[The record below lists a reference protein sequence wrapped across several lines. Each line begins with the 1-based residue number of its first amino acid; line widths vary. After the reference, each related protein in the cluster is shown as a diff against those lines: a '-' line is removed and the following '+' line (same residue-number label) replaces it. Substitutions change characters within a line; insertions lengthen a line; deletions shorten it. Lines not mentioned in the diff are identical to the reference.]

1 MDTFNPTT
9 APEKTAPTP
18 CDAPSEAA
26 VNTALPVP
34 EAFEPTPPIFKDVPE
49 EAGGYTPPYTS
60 PYTAPTPV
68 RRVYTAAD
76 RTLAWLCWVL
86 GYLFWRWV
94 TPAESGAGVLA
105 FALVFVGVQVWFSWR
120 GGAEVRRGAWTM
132 LLSLVFAIPFFLFGS
147 GTLLHFA
154 MVFLFLM
161 GGMGIYF
168 TYTPARQNLSDL
180 LQGVLTRPFANLFAG
195 AGALVSPRSG
205 QKRRFGG
212 VVVGLVIALPLT
224 LIVGAL
230 LINADAAF
238 ASLTDKLFRP
248 FEVARE
254 DIVMFVPRL
263 MIAVPVGLYLFG
275 AFYGNARQAA
285 GAISEE
291 GWTSARECLR
301 RVSPAVLL
309 TAGTP
314 LCVLYLLF
322 FLSQSAYYF
331 SAFSGL
337 LPADFTYAEYA
348 REGFFQLCTVAVIN
362 LGVLVCIRVLARR
375 NEERLP
381 LSLRVYSAVLC
392 GFTLLLIATALRKM
406 LLYIENYGLTPL
418 RVYTSWF
425 MLLLAAIFLVLA
437 VTQFFRC
444 SHAWSA
450 CVAVFLV
457 MFAALQFSN
466 VNGWIARYNV
476 EQYRAG
482 ALKTVDVSLFY
493 DLGDAAVPYAAELL
507 DEDDILL
514 QVDAR
519 RFLRHQRDSW
529 GKEEWITF
537 NLENHRARETVTA
550 LEKSGA
556 LT

>member
-1 MDTFNPTT
+1 MDTFNTNTT
-9 APEKTAPTP
+9 PDTTPDTTPEATVPIP
-18 CDAPSEAA
+18 CDAP
-26 VNTALPVP
+26 P
-34 EAFEPTPPIFKDVPE
+34 EAVEPTPPIFKDVPE

-120 GGAEVRRGAWTM
+120 GGAEVRRGSWTM
-132 LLSLVFAIPFFLFGS
+132 LLSLVFAVPFFLFGS
-147 GTLLHFA
+147 GTLLHYA
-154 MVFLFLM
+154 MAFFLLM
-161 GGMGIYF
+161 SGVGIYF
-168 TYTPARQNLSDL
+168 TYTPARHNLSDL
-180 LQGVLTRPFANLFAG
+180 LEGVLTRPFANLFA
-195 AGALVSPRSG
+195 ATGALCAPRSG

-212 VVVGLVIALPLT
+212 VVLGLVIALPLT

-230 LINADAAF
+230 LIKADAAF

-254 DIVMFVPRL
+254 DIVLFVPRL

-275 AFYGNARQAA
+275 AFYGNARQGA

-291 GWTSARECLR
+291 GWATARGRLR
-301 RVSPAVLL
+301 CVSPAVLL

-314 LCVLYLLF
+314 LCLLYLLF
-322 FLSQSAYYF
+322 FISQSAYYF

-362 LGVLVCIRVLARR
+362 LGVLLFMRVLARR
-375 NEERLP
+375 VEERLP

-406 LLYIENYGLTPL
+406 LLYIENYGLTPR

-437 VTQFFRC
+437 VTQFFRR

-457 MFAALQFSN
+457 MFAVLQFGN

-493 DLGDAAVPYAAELL
+493 ALDDAAVPYAAELL
-507 DEDDILL
+507 DDADVDLKW
-514 QVDAR
+514 DAR

-529 GKEEWITF
+529 EKEEWITF
-537 NLENHRARETVTA
+537 NLENHRARETISA
-550 LEKSGA
+550 LQKSGA